1 MAVSN
6 SKKFALVLCI
16 VAAALGLLLAIHFSS
31 DVLVMLDKCL
41 AQCQIH
47 QTRAMG

>member
-6 SKKFALVLCI
+6 AKKIALVLCI

-31 DVLVMLDKCL
+31 SVLVMLDKCF
-41 AQCQIH
+41 AQSQVH
-47 QTRAMG
+47 GMRALG

>member
-6 SKKFALVLCI
+6 AKKIALVLCI

-31 DVLVMLDKCL
+31 SALVMLDKCF
-41 AQCQIH
+41 AQSQI
-47 QTRAMG
+47 QGTRALG